1 MSTDTLRL
9 IRVRLHP
16 RNQYNPAHTRSTYF
30 DTESRRFI
38 ARATIGTEVIVE
50 VEHEKDYEADSALDS
65 RLIDI
70 FRALR
75 ANA

>member
-1 MSTDTLRL
+1 MSTDTLHL
-9 IRVRLHP
+9 LRVRLHP
-16 RNQYNPAHTRSTYF
+16 GNQYEPRHTRSTYF

-50 VEHEKDYEADSALDS
+50 VESDKDYLADSALAS